1 MIKEPDTL
9 MLIGFMGAGKT
20 TVGKEIARQHHSKFV
35 DIDSE
40 IERAA
45 GKSIAEI
52 FEERGEAGF
61 RELETKVLNHVQTFD
76 GVVATGGGVVERPEN
91 LEILC
96 HSPATIIYL
105 HGNLESTIGRL
116 ILEGQRP
123 LLQEKS
129 TAEFFALWQER
140 DPKYEEV
147 ASFTVET
154 VGKTPA
160 RIAAEIIALFS
171 ANEDE
176 LALLQLRSQ
185 IDAFDRQIFKIISE
199 RFQIVEAVARYKE
212 KFGIPTIQQDR
223 MLKLRKELKSDF
235 STSVDITDDM
245 IDGIMTILMQAA
257 IDKENRQ
264 GRL

>member
-40 IERAA
+40 IERAV

-52 FEERGEAGF
+52 FEERGEVGF
-61 RELETKVLNHVQTFD
+61 RELETEVLNNVQTFD
-76 GVVATGGGVVERPEN
+76 GIVATGGGVVERPEN
-91 LEILC
+91 LEILR

-147 ASFTVET
+147 ANFTVET

-176 LALLQLRSQ
+176 LALLQMRSQ

-199 RFQIVEAVARYKE
+199 RLQIVESVARYKE
-212 KFGIPTIQQDR
+212 KFDIPTVQQDR

-235 STSVDITDDM
+235 SASVDITDEM

-264 GRL
+264 LNR